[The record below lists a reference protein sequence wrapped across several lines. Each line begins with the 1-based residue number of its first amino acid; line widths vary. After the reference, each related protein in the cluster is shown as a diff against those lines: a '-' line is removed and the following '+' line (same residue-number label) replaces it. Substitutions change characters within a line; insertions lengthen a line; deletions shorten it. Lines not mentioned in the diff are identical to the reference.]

1 MIFRQDGGKRQ
12 LQQRRDL
19 PVLHTR
25 DRVEQH
31 DAPLLVSESCQCAL
45 QQRALVGVQ
54 SALLRGNGVPFLLA
68 DGGLAF
74 LPPQTHQAQAAAHRQ
89 QPAHGG
95 TGGAVLRRAVPH
107 LHIDI
112 LREILR
118 IVGVPEVGQR
128 KTVHRR
134 PRALIQLR
142 QRFTLPA
149 GNVEQQLLQ
158 LVSILCRHIFG
169 CHQHTEHGLF
179 LLSSV

>member
-1 MIFRQDGGKRQ
+1 M
-12 LQQRRDL
+12 
-19 PVLHTR
+19 LHAC

-31 DAPLLVSESCQCAL
+31 NAPLLIVKVCQCAL

-54 SALLRGNGVPFLLA
+54 SALLRGNGVPFLVRECGA
-68 DGGLAF
+68 AF
-74 LPPQTHQAQAAAHRQ
+74 LAPQTHQAQAAAHRQ

-128 KTVHRR
+128 KAVHRR
-134 PRALIQLR
+134 PRALIQRR
-142 QRFTLPA
+142 QRVTLPA

-158 LVSILCRHIFG
+158 LVSILCRRIFG